1 MRIYPA
7 GTRIKHKK
15 NIGEIVK
22 YDDNIKKW
30 EIKWISFSDNPVQ
43 GWVGWLKDSEIE
55 LETPIPLPK
64 LKIKP
69 IVELTTRR
77 K

>member
-7 GTRIKHKK
+7 GTKIKHKN

-22 YDDNIKKW
+22 FDDKIKKW
-30 EIKWISFSDNPVQ
+30 EIKWISFGNNPVW
-43 GWVGWLKDSEIE
+43 GWVGWLKDSEVE
-55 LETPIPLPK
+55 LLNPIPLPK
-64 LKIKP
+64 LNIKP
-69 IVELTTRR
+69 IVELTRR